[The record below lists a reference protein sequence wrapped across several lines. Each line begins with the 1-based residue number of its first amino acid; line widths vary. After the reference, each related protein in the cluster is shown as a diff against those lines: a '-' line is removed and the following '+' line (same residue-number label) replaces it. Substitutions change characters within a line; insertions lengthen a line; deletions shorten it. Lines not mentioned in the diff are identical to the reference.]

1 MPWCA
6 VFDDTISK
14 RDANMQQR
22 GTSMKIGVIGAGP
35 SGLTTIKQLRDE
47 EHDVVCFEKNADI
60 GGIWYRH
67 ENDGDEMKVFDE
79 MQLTISMKLM
89 SFSDFLYEDRVF
101 VDRRGYFQYLQDYAA
116 KYDLRKSIKLNTG
129 VDAVQKVGNQWRVAV
144 TSNGHQ
150 ESHLFDALA
159 ICSGPFR
166 TPSMKVDHVGK
177 FRGEIIHSSRYRN
190 NERFRGKR
198 VLVVGLA
205 ESGADIV
212 RQISDVSAECTL
224 LVRQH
229 SFLLPRLF
237 SGRFSTDSY
246 TVRAH
251 HYEMWVRATETP
263 FNMQCIFEDETMQR
277 ADFIEATRRY
287 GMKEVMS
294 QVANSF
300 DLQHLAV
307 SLATVDPVAAVSGA
321 VSKAIFA
328 QPPFEN
334 NEINPRNNLGQALY
348 PLKVDM
354 FAEATKETIDYIN
367 EWNRKAHKGQGSYAP
382 RVILCKNVTFVPNI
396 LNGKIQVNETGIRD
410 IKGHTV
416 YFNDNTIRE
425 YDCVVLCTGFEHD
438 FSLLRGVDIPN
449 NDVRNLYKH
458 AFHPDHDG
466 TLALIGYVRPYSG
479 GIPICAEMQARY
491 FAQLCSQKLA
501 LPKNVR
507 ERIHDDKVWEERWT
521 NLSPR
526 AKEAIP
532 SQIFFMDSMAKEI
545 GCLPTCKA
553 LADDPELMM
562 KLWFY
567 TFNQS
572 CYRLMGPH
580 SSPEKARESIMKEG
594 LPGGKP
600 ASMFFFM
607 ASSLLPHFAHPPNQ
621 DLIMTPDG
629 GAAPF

>member
-1 MPWCA
+1 
-6 VFDDTISK
+6 
-14 RDANMQQR
+14 
-22 GTSMKIGVIGAGP
+22 MKVAVIGAGP

-47 EHDVVCFEKNADI
+47 GHEVVCFEKNADL

-67 ENDGDEMKVFDE
+67 DNDGDEMKVFDE

-89 SFSDFLYEDRVF
+89 SFSDYLYEDRVF
-101 VDRRGYFQYLQDYAA
+101 VDRQGYFRYLQEYAD
-116 KYDLRKSIKLNTG
+116 KYALRESIKLNTA
-129 VDAVQKVGNQWRVAV
+129 VDAVQKVGQRWQITV

-150 ESHLFDALA
+150 EMHLFDALA
-159 ICSGPFR
+159 VCSGPFR
-166 TPSMKVDHVGK
+166 TPLMKVDHLDK

-198 VLVVGLA
+198 VLVIGLA

-212 RQISDVSAECTL
+212 RQISDGSAECTL

-263 FNMQCIFEDETMQR
+263 FKMDCIFEDETMSR
-277 ADFIEATRRY
+277 GDFLEATRRH

-300 DLQHLAV
+300 DLGHLAA
-307 SLATVDPVAAVSGA
+307 SLATLDPVAAVTGE

-328 QPPFEN
+328 QPPFEK
-334 NEINPRNNLGQALY
+334 NEVDPRNNLGQPLF
-348 PLKVDM
+348 PLKVDF

-396 LNGKIQVNETGIRD
+396 LNGKIDVNEGGIRD
-410 IKGHTV
+410 IKGNTV

-425 YDCVVLCTGFEHD
+425 YDSVVLCTGFEHD
-438 FSLLRGVDIPN
+438 FSLLRGVDIADN
-449 NDVRNLYKH
+449 NVRNLYKH
-458 AFHPDHDG
+458 AFHPDHEG

-491 FAQLCSQKLA
+491 FAQLCSKKIA
-501 LPKNVR
+501 LPKDVR
-507 ERIHDDKVWEERWT
+507 KRIQEDKVWEERWT

-526 AKEAIP
+526 HTEAIP
-532 SQIFFMDSMAKEI
+532 SQVFFMDSMAKEI
-545 GCLPTCKA
+545 GCLPTSKA
-553 LADDPELMM
+553 LVNDPELLM

-572 CYRLMGPH
+572 CYRLIGPH
-580 SSPEKARESIMKEG
+580 NMAEKARESIMNEG

-600 ASMFFFM
+600 ASMFLFM
-607 ASSLLPHFAHPPNQ
+607 ASSLLPHFAHPKDQ